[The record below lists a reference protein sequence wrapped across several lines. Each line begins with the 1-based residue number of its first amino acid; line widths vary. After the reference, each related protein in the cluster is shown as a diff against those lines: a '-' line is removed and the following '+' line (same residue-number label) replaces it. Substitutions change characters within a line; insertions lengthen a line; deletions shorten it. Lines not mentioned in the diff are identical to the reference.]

1 MLLSYVTTLSG
12 EELPALKEEITNNMG
27 DVLRHIADYVLNN
40 AEVIIKSFPM
50 FTAIVGIF
58 VTVKYFMGASK
69 LESCFWGVKKQ
80 RIRELILGSL
90 MVFLFLILNLGID
103 GIFRRNSLEEV
114 LRSLPN
120 LIVTLVV
127 TFVVMS
133 IYSLKETVQAKAMLK
148 YIRGTVTADCIV
160 AFTLVL
166 ISSGKYISLNIC
178 LVCLA
183 IGAVACGLLI
193 GSVYDRQTQD
203 IEIFL
208 SNLEQIDTEKSTTKY
223 YCYFREDGYCWCGTK
238 REIDQNGNLINMFS
252 WEDIINNKIKVSV
265 VNKLE
270 IAEQI
275 NQIQKQ
281 AKKNQG
287 SAKQIQKHV
296 SQIQK
301 ILNQIENQVEQIT
314 ELEDQEKLDEFNGLM
329 NQFKEQ
335 LKQTK
340 KEINVQE
347 QRIDNLLEK
356 MNDRFQ

>member
-1 MLLSYVTTLSG
+1 MLLSYVTTLPG
-12 EELPALKEEITNNMG
+12 EEFPALKEEITNNMG
-27 DVLRHIADYVLNN
+27 DALRHIADYVLNN
-40 AEVIIKSFPM
+40 SEVIIKSFPM

-58 VTVKYFMGASK
+58 VAVNYFMGASK
-69 LESCFWGVKKQ
+69 LEACFWGVKKQ

-90 MVFLFLILNLGID
+90 MAFIFLILNLGID
-103 GIFRRNSLEEV
+103 GIFRRNSLDEV
-114 LRSLPN
+114 LQSLPN

-127 TFVVMS
+127 IFAGMS
-133 IYSLKETVQAKAMLK
+133 IYSLKETVQAKTMLK
-148 YIRGTVTADCIV
+148 YIRRTVTADCFF

-178 LVCLA
+178 LVCLV
-183 IGAVACGLLI
+183 IGAATCGFLI
-193 GSVYDRQTQD
+193 GSVYNRQTQD

-208 SNLEQIDTEKSTTKY
+208 SNENSTTKY
-223 YCYFREDGYCWCGTK
+223 YCYFREDGHCWCGTK
-238 REIDQNGNLINMFS
+238 REIDQNGNLINLFS

-281 AKKNQG
+281 VKKNQG

-301 ILNQIENQVEQIT
+301 KLNQIENQIEQIT

-340 KEINVQE
+340 IEINVQE